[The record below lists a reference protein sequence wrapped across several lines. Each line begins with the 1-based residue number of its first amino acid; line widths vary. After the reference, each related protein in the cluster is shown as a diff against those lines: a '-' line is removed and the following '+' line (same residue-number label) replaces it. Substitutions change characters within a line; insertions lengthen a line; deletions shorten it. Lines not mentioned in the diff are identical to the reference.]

1 MITSFQYL
9 SLDDKVLG
17 NDLLELIIFCNAL
30 SEGRTCLIE
39 DFLKIFIALSFPS
52 DLTKS

>member
-1 MITSFQYL
+1 MITSFQNL
-9 SLDDKVLG
+9 LLDDKVLG

-39 DFLKIFIALSFPS
+39 DLLKK
-52 DLTKS
+52 LTKIRSTINSFN